1 MKCPE
6 YGHRV
11 FQEVL
16 ALIEQGPASE
26 HSHHTDVHGVS
37 YILIKTPNNEMPG
50 RINRGRRT
58 PSSYAKVI
66 RAPYVDGRT
75 DSEAENSRIYP

>member
-6 YGHRV
+6 YGHCI

-16 ALIEQGPASE
+16 ALIKQGPAGE
-26 HSHHTDVHGVS
+26 HGQHTDVHGIS
-37 YILIKTPNNEMPG
+37 YILIKTPDNEMPG
-50 RINRGRRT
+50 RINRGRGT
-58 PSSYAKVI
+58 LSSHAKVI